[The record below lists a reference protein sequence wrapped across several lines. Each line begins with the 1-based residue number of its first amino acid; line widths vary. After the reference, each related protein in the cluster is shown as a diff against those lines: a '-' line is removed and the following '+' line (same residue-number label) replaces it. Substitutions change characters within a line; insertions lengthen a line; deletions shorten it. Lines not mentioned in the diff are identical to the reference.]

1 MSILDQVKVEKQIKS
16 ELETYQEK
24 QLTLQRLT
32 EELESSPQFAAFLEA
47 QKALREVEANV
58 WGKVESVMM
67 ANNIKSI
74 KTDLVTLSIA
84 TRTSYDID
92 LDLLPKKFIK
102 RVPDT
107 TKIATAHKLNGE
119 PVKGTTPKY
128 TNYLVKRF
136 K

>member
-1 MSILDQVKVEKQIKS
+1 MAKQPEDQVKA
-16 ELETYQEK
+16 ELELYEDK
-24 QLTLQRLT
+24 QLALAKLT

-47 QKALREVEANV
+47 QKQFREVEANV
-58 WGKVESVMM
+58 WKNVEQVMM
-67 ANNIKSI
+67 TNNIKSI
-74 KTDLVTLSIA
+74 KTDKLTLSIA

-119 PVKGTTPKY
+119 PVKGTSPRY

>member
-16 ELETYQEK
+16 ELEIYQEK
-24 QLTLQRLT
+24 QATVERLQQ
-32 EELESSPQFAAFLEA
+32 ELESSPQFAAFIEA
-47 QKALREVEANV
+47 QKALREIEANV
-58 WGKVESVMM
+58 WGRVETVMM
-67 ANNIKSI
+67 ENNIRTI
-74 KTDLVTLSIA
+74 KTDMVTLSIA

-92 LDLLPKKFIK
+92 LDKLPKKFIK

-107 TKIATAHKLNGE
+107 TKIATAHKLNGM
-119 PVKGTTPKY
+119 PPAGASPKQ

>member
-1 MSILDQVKVEKQIKS
+1 MSILDQVKVEKQVKT

-24 QLTLQRLT
+24 QATVARLQ
-32 EELESSPQFAAFLEA
+32 EELESSPQFAAFIEA

-58 WGKVESVMM
+58 WGRVESVMM

-92 LDLLPKKFIK
+92 IDLLPKKFIK